1 MGGNGSDGSTGAEC
15 GQLPVRLALLSDGGN
30 TPQRKENVTEHQ
42 LFVKAP
48 YDRKGRI
55 AWINSNERYGHWAVR
70 AEKTRAWRLVA
81 KIAAQN
87 AGLPKGLERAHI
99 TCTVHKT
106 TNRSYDAGNLSPTAK
121 AIVDGL
127 VSDYGLLP
135 DDSNEHVV
143 GPDMRPGEK
152 RDQAGITITIKETT

>member
-1 MGGNGSDGSTGAEC
+1 M
-15 GQLPVRLALLSDGGN
+15 
-30 TPQRKENVTEHQ
+30 TEHT
-42 LFVKAP
+42 VYVAAP
-48 YDRKGRI
+48 SDRKGKP
-55 AWINSNERYGHWAVR
+55 AWINSNERTHWAVR

-99 TCTVHKT
+99 TCTIHKT

-127 VSDYGLLP
+127 VSDYQLLP
-135 DDSNEHVV
+135 DDSNAYLT
-143 GPDMRPGEK
+143 GPDMRHGEK
-152 RDQAGITITIKETT
+152 QDQAGITITIKETT

>member
-1 MGGNGSDGSTGAEC
+1 MIEY
-15 GQLPVRLALLSDGGN
+15 V
-30 TPQRKENVTEHQ
+30 
-42 LFVKAP
+42 LFIKAP
-48 YDRKGRI
+48 RDRKDRI
-55 AWINSNERYGHWAVR
+55 AWINSNERTHWAVR

-99 TCTVHKT
+99 TCTIHKT

-127 VSDYGLLP
+127 VTDYGLLP
-135 DDSNEHVV
+135 DDSNAYLT
-143 GPDMRPGEK
+143 GPDMRPGTK
-152 RDQAGITITIKETT
+152 RDQAGTTITIKETT

>member
-1 MGGNGSDGSTGAEC
+1 MI
-15 GQLPVRLALLSDGGN
+15 
-30 TPQRKENVTEHQ
+30 EHE
-42 LFVKAP
+42 LFIAAP
-48 YDRKGRI
+48 RDRKGRI
-55 AWINSNERYGHWAVR
+55 AWINSNERTHWAVR

-81 KIAAQN
+81 KIAAQK

-99 TCTVHKT
+99 TCTIHKT

-135 DDSNEHVV
+135 DDSNDHVV
-143 GPDMRPGEK
+143 GPDMRPGDK
-152 RDQAGITITIKETT
+152 QDQAGITITIKALE